1 MRETDLAAPVVAFL
15 AGQGY
20 TVKAEIGAC
29 DLLAVRDGE
38 APVVVELKRL
48 FSLDLLLQGVE
59 RLAITDA
66 VYLAFPAESAGDAW
80 KRRRRAALKTCR
92 RLGLGVLV
100 LRARP
105 DGGYTVLPELD
116 PAPYRPRVDTRT
128 RGRLLRE
135 FANRVGD
142 PNTGGSNGVKIVTAY
157 RQDALRIAAALAD
170 GEARRVAEL
179 RPRALA
185 TPAAA
190 LLQRNV
196 YGWFERAS
204 RGCYRLTPA
213 GAAALQTYA
222 EQVRSLTGPCESA
235 APR

>member
-1 MRETDLAAPVVAFL
+1 M
-15 AGQGY
+15 
-20 TVKAEIGAC
+20 
-29 DLLAVRDGE
+29 
-38 APVVVELKRL
+38 
-48 FSLDLLLQGVE
+48 
-59 RLAITDA
+59 
-66 VYLAFPAESAGDAW
+66 
-80 KRRRRAALKTCR
+80 
-92 RLGLGVLV
+92 
-100 LRARP
+100 
-105 DGGYTVLPELD
+105 
-116 PAPYRPRVDTRT
+116 
-128 RGRLLRE
+128 
-135 FANRVGD
+135 GD

-179 RPRALA
+179 RQRALA